1 MNTSKAQ
8 AMLDHNTVS
17 SCSFLCMSLFLFLS
31 PFHRTRTRN
40 SPLTVIGP
48 SESKGCFSKGE
59 LTANNQK
66 NNAKAHQHRQEKS
79 KPHLSTCRRIQRH
92 VPLSH
97 SPRSCEESEGPP
109 PVLLSS
115 LLTLLLWGGIVYQSN
130 QTPRVCRSTQSQPFV
145 FVIIVV
151 VEGLAMRLTI
161 LGRTL
166 PKLRER
172 HWG

>member
-79 KPHLSTCRRIQRH
+79 KPHLSTSCRRIQRH
-92 VPLSH
+92 VLLSH

-115 LLTLLLWGGIVYQSN
+115 LLTLLLWGWDCVS
-130 QTPRVCRSTQSQPFV
+130 
-145 FVIIVV
+145 
-151 VEGLAMRLTI
+151 
-161 LGRTL
+161 
-166 PKLRER
+166 K
-172 HWG
+172 